1 MADVVMLF
9 FILGFMRAGWSTGLI
24 KRVIG
29 LLFLAVSFVAGA
41 YLRIPMGALVNTF
54 LPHVPKVY
62 AAMIGYTIAST
73 AILLV
78 LHLATMPLLKRVPQ
92 TGLARRTDQTLG
104 VIFGGIEAVL
114 ILAGLIVILHTY
126 GSTLDELGS
135 TFVDTGLL
143 HDIRVQVDESTIGQ
157 LLEKTAVPF
166 VLLLLGPFMPKD
178 ITKVV
183 PSNIPGGIPFFPKV
197 PVP

>member
-1 MADVVMLF
+1 MADVVMLL
-9 FILGFMRAGWSTGLI
+9 FIVGFARAGWSTGLI

-41 YLRIPMGALVNTF
+41 YLRTPMGGLVNTF

-78 LHLATMPLLKRVPQ
+78 LHLATMPLMKRVPQ
-92 TGLARRTDQTLG
+92 TGLARRTDQLLG
-104 VIFGGIEAVL
+104 VVFGGLEAIL

-126 GSTLDELGS
+126 GSTLNELGS
-135 TFVDTGLL
+135 SFVDTGIL

-166 VLLLLGPFMPKD
+166 VLLVLGPFMPKD

-183 PSNIPGGIPFFPKV
+183 PSNIPGGIPFFPTV

>member
-92 TGLARRTDQTLG
+92 TGLARRTDQMLG
-104 VIFGGIEAVL
+104 VVFGGIEAVL

-166 VLLLLGPFMPKD
+166 VLLVLGPFMPKD

>member
-1 MADVVMLF
+1 MADVVMLL

-41 YLRIPMGALVNTF
+41 YLRTPVGALVNTF
-54 LPHVPKVY
+54 LPHIPKIY
-62 AAMIGYTIAST
+62 AQMIGYTLAST

-78 LHLATMPLLKRVPQ
+78 LHIATMPLMKRVPQ
-92 TGLARRTDQTLG
+92 TGFARRTDQILG
-104 VIFGGIEAVL
+104 VLFGGIEAVL

-135 TFVDTGLL
+135 TFVDTGIL
-143 HDIRVQVDESTIGQ
+143 HDIRVQVDQSTIGQ

-166 VLLLLGPFMPKD
+166 VLLVLGPLMPKD

-183 PSNIPGGIPFFPKV
+183 PSNIPGGIPFFPRI